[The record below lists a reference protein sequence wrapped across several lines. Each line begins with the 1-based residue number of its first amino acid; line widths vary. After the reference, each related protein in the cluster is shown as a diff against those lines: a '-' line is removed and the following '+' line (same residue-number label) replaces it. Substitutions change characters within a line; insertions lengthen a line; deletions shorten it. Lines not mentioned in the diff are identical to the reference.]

1 MSSLRELYR
10 TVFFSLLACRD
21 LRFEGTRVFKGAQ
34 KGPKIAALAMTH
46 GNEPAGLSLFNF
58 LAKNQVIKG
67 EVWLIL
73 GNTLAATKYFE
84 SPPEESHKFRGVNIN
99 FNRLSPDLF
108 QTEDPETTRLKQIL
122 QTLSQADYILD
133 FHSTSLPSPTM
144 LIPNSAGQTLNFPKF
159 KCFDV
164 ILTDII
170 SLMRHKPIIGHFDL
184 PGFVIECGPHESESS
199 FKFAA
204 RFAETFLATLD
215 MIPNTNKGN
224 IQVKEPEI
232 FKVFEAV
239 WFPDDDFEM
248 VKDFYNFE
256 PVHKNQPLAVSK
268 KTNQQILAPE
278 DCHILFPF
286 PKGKEKGSR
295 EEAFF
300 LARKV

>member
-1 MSSLRELYR
+1 MSSLRELYK
-10 TVFFSLLACRD
+10 TIFFSLLAYRD
-21 LRFEGTRVFKGAQ
+21 LGFEGTRVFKGAQ

-58 LAKNQVIKG
+58 LEKNQLIKG
-67 EVWLIL
+67 EFWLIL
-73 GNTLAATKYFE
+73 GNSLAATRYFE
-84 SPPEESHKFRGVNIN
+84 SLPEESHKFRGVNIN
-99 FNRLSPDLF
+99 FNRLSPDLL
-108 QTEDPETTRLKQIL
+108 QNEDPEASRLKQIL

-144 LIPNSAGQTLNFPKF
+144 LIPNAAAQNLNFQGF

-170 SLMRHKPIIGHFDL
+170 SLMRHKPIIGYLDL

-199 FKFAA
+199 FEFVT
-204 RFAETFLATLD
+204 RFAETFLASFD
-215 MIPNTNKGN
+215 MIPDKNNAN
-224 IQVKEPEI
+224 IEVKEPEI
-232 FKVFEAV
+232 FQVFEAV

-256 PVHKNQPLAVSK
+256 PVYKNQLLAVSK
-268 KTNQQILAPE
+268 KTKHQILAHE
-278 DCHILFPF
+278 DCHIVFPF